1 MTFSV
6 RRPYLIVA
14 LVLLIAGVWTV
25 AGVIYIKDKVVTGQV
40 VDSDSREPVAG
51 ATVRLGQL
59 SELTGADG
67 RFELAELQGAER
79 LVIEAGGYYPQAQPV
94 AWAWWQKSTVALVAL
109 RPTRLTGEIVDA
121 WTAQPLAAATA
132 VSGNSAATA
141 DVAGRFT
148 LTRLVP
154 PAEVTVGAPGYLEWS
169 WVITGY
175 QSLAPSTEWRIAL
188 TPNTVT
194 GTVHA
199 ADNGQPLPNVAI
211 GLGEQTVTS
220 DELGHFQL
228 HAVATGVSIQILP
241 PEIFLPTQVTYGGE
255 GALAVAVE
263 PRRLVVSARDGLMGM
278 SLPGT
283 VVRAGEITR
292 SVTADGAQF
301 SRIPPGTGLQLTR
314 EGYVTTEVTYGGEAR
329 LEVTMRPYAMQGVV
343 RDGDTGQP
351 VPGATLYI
359 GDQIVTANES
369 GFYRIADLPGE
380 LGITIKAPGFRK
392 ASLSLASGTATLPS
406 LDVQTAPCAQE
417 PPAPGPLCLDLGLTP
432 FHVRGIYIP
441 FGLLSRPDT
450 VRGLLDLIDR
460 TQLNALVVDVKGDRG
475 YLAYDSQVQMALDL
489 EVNGEREGWIAMD
502 ELLAEARARGIYS
515 VARIVVFKDN
525 PLALGIPELAVQR
538 ADGTVWTD
546 GEGLGWGNPFREEV
560 WDYNIAIAQ
569 EVAALGFDEVQFDY
583 LRFPSDGNI
592 GAIVYTE
599 ENTSETRTAAI
610 REFTRRVTQ
619 ALRPYG
625 VFTSAD
631 VFGLTAWVEVE
642 SDMSIGQRVI
652 DVAPLVDYLCPMV
665 YPATFRPGNLGYSDP
680 SAHPYDVVYRSQQA
694 AEARV
699 PPSTRVRPWLQA
711 YWYTLDEML
720 LQKQAADDAGASGW
734 TFWNAGGAYK
744 EELFAGEQH

>member
-1 MTFSV
+1 
-6 RRPYLIVA
+6 
-14 LVLLIAGVWTV
+14 
-25 AGVIYIKDKVVTGQV
+25 
-40 VDSDSREPVAG
+40 
-51 ATVRLGQL
+51 
-59 SELTGADG
+59 
-67 RFELAELQGAER
+67 
-79 LVIEAGGYYPQAQPV
+79 
-94 AWAWWQKSTVALVAL
+94 VAL
-109 RPTRLTGEIVDA
+109 RPTHLTGEVVDA
-121 WTAQPLAAATA
+121 WTAHPLAGAEV
-132 VSGNSAATA
+132 VSGNSATTA
-141 DVAGRFT
+141 DTVGRFT

-154 PAEVTVGAPGYLEWS
+154 PAQVTASASGYLAWS
-169 WVITGY
+169 WTITGY

-199 ADNGQPLPNVAI
+199 ADSGEPLPNVAV

-220 DELGHFQL
+220 DELGRFQL
-228 HAVATGVSIQILP
+228 YRVAAGASIRIVP
-241 PEIFLPTQVTYGGE
+241 PEIFEPTQVTYGGE
-255 GALAVAVE
+255 GALVVAVE
-263 PRRLVVSARDGLMGM
+263 PRRLVVTARDGLTGD
-278 SLPGT
+278 SLPDT
-283 VVRAGEITR
+283 VVRTGEITR
-292 SVTADGAQF
+292 TVTVDGAQF
-301 SRIPPGTGLQLTR
+301 SRIPPGTGLQLTH
-314 EGYVTTEVTYGGEAR
+314 EGYVTTEVTYNGEAR

-351 VPGATLYI
+351 VPRATLYV
-359 GDQIVTANES
+359 GDQILTADDS
-369 GFYRIADLPGE
+369 GFYRIADLPGD
-380 LGITIKAPGFRK
+380 LGITIKSPGFRK
-392 ASLSLASGTATLPS
+392 ATLSLAAGTTTLPS
-406 LDVQTAPCAQE
+406 LDVQTAPCAQD
-417 PPAPGPLCLDLGLTP
+417 PPTPGPLCLDLKLTP
-432 FHVRGIYIP
+432 FHVRGVYIP
-441 FGLLSRPDT
+441 FGLLSQPDS

-489 EVNGEREGWIAMD
+489 GVNGERKGWISVD
-502 ELLAEARARGIYS
+502 ELLAEARTRGIYT

-525 PLALGIPELAVQR
+525 PLALGVPELAVQR

-560 WDYNIAIAQ
+560 WDYNIALAQ
-569 EVAALGFDEVQFDY
+569 EVAAMGFDEVQFDY

-592 GAIVYTE
+592 GAIVYAE
-599 ENTSETRTAAI
+599 ENTQETRTVAI

-631 VFGLTAWVEVE
+631 VFGLTVWVEPE

-652 DVAPLVDYLCPMV
+652 DVAPFVDYLCPMV
-665 YPATFRPGNLGYSDP
+665 YPSTFRPGNLGYGDP

-694 AEARV
+694 AETRV

-720 LQKQAADDAGASGW
+720 LQKQAADAAGASGW

-744 EELFAGEQH
+744 EDLFAGE

>member
-1 MTFSV
+1 V
-6 RRPYLIVA
+6 RRPYIIVA

-25 AGVIYIKDKVVTGQV
+25 AGVVYVKDKVVTGQV
-40 VDSDSREPVAG
+40 LDGDSGEPVAG
-51 ATVRLGQL
+51 AALRLGQL
-59 SELTGADG
+59 SGLTGADG
-67 RFELAELQGAER
+67 HFELAELEGAQR
-79 LVIEAGGYYPQAQPV
+79 LVVEAEGYYLQAQPV
-94 AWAWWQKSTVALVAL
+94 EWAWWRKRAVVDVAL
-109 RPTRLTGEIVDA
+109 RPTHLTGEVVDA
-121 WTAQPLAAATA
+121 WTAQPLAGAEV
-132 VSGNSAATA
+132 VSGNSATSA
-141 DVAGRFT
+141 DAVGHFT
-148 LTRLVP
+148 LARLVP
-154 PAEVTVGAPGYLEWS
+154 PAQVTVGAPGYLEWS
-169 WVITGY
+169 WAITGY

-199 ADNGQPLPNVAI
+199 ADSGEPLPNVAI
-211 GLGEQTVTS
+211 GRGEQTATS
-220 DELGHFQL
+220 DELGRFEL
-228 HAVATGVSIQILP
+228 HRVATGASIQVIP

-263 PRRLVVSARDGLMGM
+263 PRRLVITARDGLMGV
-278 SLPGT
+278 SLPGA

-292 SVTADGAQF
+292 TVTADGAQF
-301 SRIPPGTGLQLTR
+301 SRIPPGTWLQLTR
-314 EGYVTTEVTYGGEAR
+314 EGYVTTEVTYNGEAR

-343 RDGDTGQP
+343 RDRDTGQP
-351 VPGATLYI
+351 VPGATLYT
-359 GDQIVTANES
+359 GNQILTADEA
-369 GFYRIADLPGE
+369 GFYRIADLPGDS
-380 LGITIKAPGFRK
+380 GVTIKAAGFRK
-392 ASLSLASGTATLPS
+392 ANLSLVAGTTALPS
-406 LDVQTAPCAQE
+406 LDVQATPCAQD
-417 PPAPGPLCLDLGLTP
+417 PPAPGPLCLDLALTP
-432 FHVRGIYIP
+432 FHVRGLYIP

-450 VRGLLDLIDR
+450 VWGLLDLIDR
-460 TQLNALVVDVKGDRG
+460 TELNALVVDVKGDRG
-475 YLAYDSQVQMALDL
+475 NLAYDSQVQMALDL
-489 EVNGEREGWIAMD
+489 GVNGDRKGWISMD

-525 PLALGIPELAVQR
+525 PLALGVPELAVQR

-592 GAIVYTE
+592 GGIAYAE
-599 ENTSETRTAAI
+599 ENTQETRTAAI
-610 REFTRRVTQ
+610 REFTRRMAQ

-631 VFGLTAWVEVE
+631 VFGLTVWVEPE

-652 DVAPLVDYLCPMV
+652 DVAPFVDYLCPMV
-665 YPATFRPGNLGYSDP
+665 YPSTFRPGNLGYGDP

-694 AEARV
+694 AEARMS
-699 PPSTRVRPWLQA
+699 PSTRVRPWLQA

-734 TFWNAGGAYK
+734 TFWNAGGVYE
-744 EELFAGEQH
+744 EELFTDERQ